1 MALIGSIPRRCVN
14 LPPGSLKSLV
24 RSVAGNTVQ
33 QGPAIEEFHRKFAQW
48 LGASYVL
55 GASSGRSAF
64 QLALEA
70 LGLEKDSE
78 IIFPV
83 FTFPVIPMVAK
94 LLGYKPVFC
103 DVDRETYNSGP
114 EHIEPKITDKTGAVL
129 ATHLFGQPCPI
140 RDVADLARERNIRL
154 LEDCAHTCGVRVD
167 GRQVGTFGD
176 IGVFSFA
183 EGKNMP
189 CFGGGAIVTSDE
201 EIAKRAGKILSEA
214 PMPAKDAISKGA
226 FSIWIKWLLTRP
238 FVFGITAYPALRLK
252 LLLGHS
258 LMDSAV
264 GDQLL
269 EEFTNSNP
277 HVSQMS
283 NLQAA
288 IGLLQLR
295 HIDAF
300 NEGARRN
307 AKLLTEILGEVPGIK
322 APQSLEGDHIYV
334 YYPLTVEHNKRDDL
348 RHYLLRHGIDS
359 KITDM
364 SDCST
369 LRPFQKLQ
377 DATKNPTAPR
387 ETSLL
392 EICVYPVISEAS
404 IRRIAKVIRA
414 WAGLAEC

>member
-1 MALIGSIPRRCVN
+1 VN

-24 RSVAGNTVQ
+24 RSVVGNTVQ

-70 LGLEKDSE
+70 LGLEKDAE

-83 FTFPVIPMVAK
+83 FTFPVIPLVAK

-103 DVDRETYNSGP
+103 DVDPETYNSGP
-114 EHIEPKITDKTGAVL
+114 EHVEPKITDKTGAVL
-129 ATHLFGQPCPI
+129 VAHLFGQPCPI
-140 RDVADLARERNIRL
+140 REVADLARSRNIL
-154 LEDCAHTCGVRVD
+154 LMEDCAHACGVRVE
-167 GRQVGTFGD
+167 GQHVGTFGD

-201 EIAKRAGKILSEA
+201 GIANRAGKILSKA
-214 PMPAKDAISKGA
+214 SMPAKNAISKKA
-226 FSIWIKWLLTRP
+226 FSIWIKWLFTRP
-238 FVFGITAYPALRLK
+238 FVFGITAYPALRMK

-258 LMDSAV
+258 LMDSAI

-283 NLQAA
+283 NLQAT

-307 AKLLTEILGEVPGIK
+307 ARILTGVLGKVPGIK
-322 APQSLEGDHIYV
+322 APQATEGDHIYV
-334 YYPLTVEHNKRDDL
+334 YYPLTIEHDKRDDL

-369 LRPFQKLQ
+369 LKPFQELQELQ
-377 DATKNPTAPR
+377 DTTKSPTAPR
-387 ETSLL
+387 ETTLL

-414 WAGLAEC
+414 WAGLAEY